1 MGSGGAKMG
10 CFLCKNRLF
19 FGFLVKFGQK
29 WAGNGQFF
37 AGGFFL

>member
-1 MGSGGAKMG
+1 MGD
-10 CFLCKNRLF
+10 FLCKNRLF

-29 WAGNGQFF
+29 LAGNGQFF